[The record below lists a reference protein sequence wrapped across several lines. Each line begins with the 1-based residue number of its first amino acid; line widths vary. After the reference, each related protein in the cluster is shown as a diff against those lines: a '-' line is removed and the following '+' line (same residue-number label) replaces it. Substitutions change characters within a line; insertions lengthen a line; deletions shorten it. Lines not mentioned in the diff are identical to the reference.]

1 MTTQITNH
9 NVISDLNGIY
19 SFLSD
24 KYEST
29 IVYEGIEYPS
39 VYNAYIIQ
47 FFNNIEDRK
56 ELANKTIDEI
66 ENYIDNETYELRPN
80 TELYSLPRIIAKEL
94 NAIKFSD
101 PSLAKKLIETSDTII
116 ESKNQYYDL
125 GKILMEIREQLKEGF
140 NHA

>member
-1 MTTQITNH
+1 LTTQITNH

-80 TELYSLPRIIAKEL
+80 AELYSLPRIIAKEL

-125 GKILMEIREQLKEGF
+125 GKILMEIRDQLKEGF